1 MSRLAGLLPYKNNML
16 KMSLDC
22 LELGMIYSYLQ
33 NESSNFFNYI
43 ANSTSLTAWHY
54 CSFWYDLIE
63 VTVNI

>member
-1 MSRLAGLLPYKNNML
+1 
-16 KMSLDC
+16 MSLDC